1 MDNLID
7 LVPDLHF
14 KRMKLLIIVQI
25 LLSAFTSLVNCAFGD
40 VILFSYF

>member
-7 LVPDLHF
+7 FVPDIHF

-25 LLSAFTSLVNCAFGD
+25 LLSAFTSLVNVAFSY